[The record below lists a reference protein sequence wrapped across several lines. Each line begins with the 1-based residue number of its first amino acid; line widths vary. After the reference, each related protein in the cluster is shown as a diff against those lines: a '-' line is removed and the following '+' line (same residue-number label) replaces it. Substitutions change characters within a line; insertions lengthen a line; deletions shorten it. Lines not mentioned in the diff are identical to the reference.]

1 MILDHFV
8 EGPCSWEPSAP
19 RILRQRV
26 FRNPS
31 TWSSY
36 STSRYIGGVEPTV
49 PYAVEVGGS
58 RVGLALN
65 IELLPE
71 EIADGWRAHGLRFAT
86 GADIDDMGFLATLTR
101 SLDLIRAAA
110 PLLGTVSGICRSLH
124 VVLAP
129 DGDFDVSFS
138 DPCLPFSVF
147 VSCPP
152 AGEQDRVER
161 LAENLVHEALHLQLS
176 LMETI
181 EPLVVGLPEEKP
193 VFSPWKGEGRTV
205 LGLLHAVYV
214 FGNLR
219 CFWECIAAKAPG
231 SSSFASRRIETIEHE
246 MARALHLVESR
257 SLTPTGRRLA
267 LSFLAS

>member
-1 MILDHFV
+1 MTLDHFMG
-8 EGPCSWEPSAP
+8 GPCSWEPSAP

-26 FRNPS
+26 FSNPS
-31 TWSSY
+31 TWGSY

-49 PYAVEVGGS
+49 PYVVEVGGS
-58 RVGLALN
+58 KVGPALN

-86 GADIDDMGFLATLTR
+86 GPDIDDMGFLATLTK

-110 PLLGTVSGICRSLH
+110 PILGTVSGICRSLH

-129 DGDFDVSFS
+129 DRDFDVSFS
-138 DPCLPFSVF
+138 DPCLPFSAF
-147 VSCPP
+147 VSCPLT
-152 AGEQDRVER
+152 GEQDRAER

-181 EPLVVGLPEEKP
+181 EPLVVGLPDERP

-219 CFWECIAAKAPG
+219 CFWECIAAKASV
-231 SSSFASRRIETIEHE
+231 SSSFASRRTETIEHE
-246 MARALHLVESR
+246 MARALHLAETR
-257 SLTPTGRRLA
+257 SLTPTGRKLA